1 MKTKQQAIQEA
12 YGRFYD
18 AKKRH
23 YSVNGWSN
31 PESYTEQEMYEM
43 MQEINMEFGEHRCRP
58 KSLQG
63 IENNNG
69 WIRIETEDDLPK
81 DLTKCHFIIRGYEN
95 NHYMGHYYDGLFWN
109 SHNEAYSWQVVSHYQ
124 PIEKPKPPIY

>member
-1 MKTKQQAIQEA
+1 MKTKQQAIQEK

-18 AKKRH
+18 PKKRH
-23 YSVNGWSN
+23 YSVNGWSS
-31 PESYTEQEMYEM
+31 PESYTEEEMYEM
-43 MQEINMEFGEHRCRP
+43 MQEIDMEFGEHRCRP

-69 WIRIETEDDLPK
+69 WIRIESEDDLPK
-81 DLTKCHFIIRGYEN
+81 ENGWFYVCRTDNSIILSKFVLDYKSWNFYEGLPTK
-95 NHYMGHYYDGLFWN
+95 
-109 SHNEAYSWQVVSHYQ
+109 AVTHYQ